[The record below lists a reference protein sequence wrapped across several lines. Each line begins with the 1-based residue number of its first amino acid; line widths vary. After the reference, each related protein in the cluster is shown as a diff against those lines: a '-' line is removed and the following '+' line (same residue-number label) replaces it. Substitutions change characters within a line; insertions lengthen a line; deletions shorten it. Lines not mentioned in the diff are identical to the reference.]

1 MTRPYTEEEEQRV
14 RALDHVRD
22 WARAGLL
29 DESQAAAIES
39 RMRTDLRRTNVFLRA
54 GLALFTAVIA
64 AASVGLVF
72 VSFGIRGR
80 LATTLTFAGA
90 AVVCFAAAEYLIAAF
105 RVYRH
110 GIEEACAGAAVVL
123 VALSA
128 AAWTETSRLPM
139 SDVVPFAIATVAGFW
154 VYRRFGFVYA
164 GLAAMACMAM
174 ALSEL
179 RLAETAQRL
188 ATAAAFA
195 AIYGVARAA
204 YLRHGDDFPGDDYAL
219 LQAAAVA
226 GLYLFINVRL
236 FDVIGPAGA
245 KPVVTWFYWT
255 TYAGTWLIPA
265 AGLLLA
271 IRGKD
276 RPMLTVSL
284 VLAFATLAT
293 NKPYLGLPRE
303 SWDPILFGALLV
315 VTATV
320 VRRWLARG
328 PDGQRAGFT
337 AEQILERDRDW
348 LRTVATASVAWPHD
362 TGAAPP
368 SQPPPSQFEGGRSG
382 GGGGGAQY

>member
-1 MTRPYTEEEEQRV
+1 MTRPYTVEEEQGVRV
-14 RALDHVRD
+14 LGHVRD
-22 WARAGLL
+22 WARAGLVQ
-29 DESQAAAIES
+29 ESQAAAIES
-39 RMRTDLRRTNVFLRA
+39 RIRTDLRRTNVFLRG
-54 GLALFTAVIA
+54 GLALFTAVIV
-64 AASVGLVF
+64 AASVGLAF
-72 VSFGIRGR
+72 VSFGISGR
-80 LATTLTFAGA
+80 LATTLTFAAA

-110 GIEEACAGAAVVL
+110 GIEEACAAAGVVL
-123 VALSA
+123 LAFSA
-128 AAWTETSRLPM
+128 AAGTETSGLPM
-139 SDVVPFAIATVAGFW
+139 SDVVPFAIATVASLW

-164 GLAAMACMAM
+164 GLSAMACMAM
-174 ALSEL
+174 ALSQL
-179 RLAETAQRL
+179 QLAETTKRL
-188 ATAAAFA
+188 VIAGAFA
-195 AIYGVARAA
+195 AIFVLARAA

-219 LQAAAVA
+219 LQAAALA
-226 GLYLFINVRL
+226 GMYLFMNVRL
-236 FDVIGPAGA
+236 FDVIGPVGA
-245 KPVVTWFYWT
+245 RPVVAWFYWT
-255 TYAGTWLIPA
+255 TYVVTWLIPA

-276 RPMLTVSL
+276 RPLLTVSL

-328 PDGQRAGFT
+328 PGGQRGGFT
-337 AEQILERDRDW
+337 AEKILERDRDW

-362 TGAAPP
+362 IGAARPVEP
-368 SQPPPSQFEGGRSG
+368 APSQFEGGRSG

>member
-1 MTRPYTEEEEQRV
+1 MTRPYAAEEELRI
-14 RALDHVRD
+14 RALGRVRD

-29 DESQAAAIES
+29 HESQAAAIES
-39 RMRTDLRRTNVFLRA
+39 RIRTDLRRTNVFLRV

-80 LATTLTFAGA
+80 LATTMTFAGA
-90 AVVCFAAAEYLIAAF
+90 AVGCFAAAEYLIAAL

-110 GIEEACAGAAVVL
+110 GIEEACAAAGVVL
-123 VALSA
+123 VAFSA
-128 AAWTETSRLPM
+128 AAWTETSRLPA
-139 SDVVPFAIATVAGFW
+139 SDAVPFAVATVASFW
-154 VYRRFGFVYA
+154 IYRRFGFVYA
-164 GLAAMACMAM
+164 GVAAMACMAM

-179 RLAETAQRL
+179 QLADTAQRL
-188 ATAAAFA
+188 ATAGAFA
-195 AIYGVARAA
+195 AIYVAARAA

-219 LQAAAVA
+219 LQAAAFA
-226 GLYLFINVRL
+226 GMYLFINVRV

-245 KPVVTWFYWT
+245 NAAVPWFYWT
-255 TYAGTWLIPA
+255 TYAATWLIPA

-284 VLAFATLAT
+284 VLAFITLAT
-293 NKPYLGLPRE
+293 NKPYLGLRRE

-337 AEQILERDRDW
+337 AEKILERDRDW
-348 LRTVATASVAWPHD
+348 LRTVATASVAWPQEI
-362 TGAAPP
+362 GAARP
-368 SQPPPSQFEGGRSG
+368 SEPAPSQFQGGRSG
-382 GGGGGAQY
+382 GGGGGAEY